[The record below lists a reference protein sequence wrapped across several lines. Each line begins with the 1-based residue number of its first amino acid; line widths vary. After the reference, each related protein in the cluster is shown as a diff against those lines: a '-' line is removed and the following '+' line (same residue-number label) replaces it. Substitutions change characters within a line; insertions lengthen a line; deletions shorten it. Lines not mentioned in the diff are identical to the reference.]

1 MPLKGKDQ
9 FQVFAFSTVIQKAII
24 PDLLKTG
31 REHMHQITADEL
43 DVFQSDHPARFT
55 GLFPPGR
62 KSDLLFIGRKDTA
75 VGNGNLVGISS
86 EIFHRIAKSM
96 ESFFYVRAPFLSIKE
111 IAEFRPFIG
120 IPEFITGSGKNQ
132 AAVFV
137 KRIEPCKKFPLEF
150 IPEDFYPEKE
160 AVLYLPYLMVG
171 GKPTTGDN
179 AVHMNMVIDFL
190 VPGVEHLDDPGCCS
204 EMLFICRKF

>member
-43 DVFQSDHPARFT
+43 DVFQSDHPVRFT

-62 KSDLLFIGRKDTA
+62 KSDLLFIDRKDTA
-75 VGNGNLVGISS
+75 VRNGNLVGISS

-137 KRIEPCKKFPLEF
+137 KRIEPCKKFSLEF
-150 IPEDFYPEKE
+150 IPEDFHGEKE
-160 AVLYLPYLMVG
+160 AVCYLPYLMVG
-171 GKPTTGDN
+171 GKPSSGNNT
-179 AVHMNMVIDFL
+179 VHMDMVVDFL
-190 VPGVEHLDDPGCCS
+190 VPGVEHLDDPGCCPKI
-204 EMLFICRKF
+204 LFICGKF

>member
-1 MPLKGKDQ
+1 
-9 FQVFAFSTVIQKAII
+9 
-24 PDLLKTG
+24 
-31 REHMHQITADEL
+31 MHQITADEL

-111 IAEFRPFIG
+111 IAESRPFIG
-120 IPEFITGSGKNQ
+120 IPEFITGSGKKPGGCFCKTNR
-132 AAVFV
+132 AAA
-137 KRIEPCKKFPLEF
+137 RNFPLEF

-190 VPGVEHLDDPGCCS
+190 VPRCGAPG
-204 EMLFICRKF
+204 

>member
-120 IPEFITGSGKNQ
+120 IPEIITGSGKNQ

-137 KRIEPCKKFPLEF
+137 KRIEPCEKFPLEF
-150 IPEDFYPEKE
+150 IPEELISWSQ
-160 AVLYLPYLMVG
+160 VWSTWM
-171 GKPTTGDN
+171 
-179 AVHMNMVIDFL
+179 I
-190 VPGVEHLDDPGCCS
+190 PGVAPRCFLSAESSKSVSAQHLWKNP
-204 EMLFICRKF
+204 